1 MKKIGKIARIAGMLA
16 LAISTSACVSSNKAS
31 QNAIEV
37 QRPFV
42 MPEPVSQ
49 KLDLPYEQVAKLE
62 ISRTGAAQL
71 LDTPA
76 AKEAVPAQ
84 MPTLVSK
91 NANSDAGMLLAQPR
105 SGFKVARVY
114 VEVPKELTVSE
125 ANVFVPNSD
134 IVWRED
140 PFGDRKEQ
148 VKKILENAL
157 TVGTAGFNGEK
168 EVIMSVRV
176 NMFHAL
182 SEKARYTVG
191 GRHNIN
197 FDYVLLDAETG
208 KPVSDVKNVDLKFRA
223 YGGRR
228 ADAAVQRGETQKVR
242 ISQHVAE
249 AVYNQLSTSR
259 AI

>member
-1 MKKIGKIARIAGMLA
+1 MTKIGKIVRIAGLLA
-16 LAISTSACVSSNKAS
+16 IAISTSACVSSNKAS
-31 QNAIEV
+31 QNAIEA
-37 QRPFV
+37 QRPLV

-49 KLDLPYEQVAKLE
+49 KLDLPYEQVAQLD
-62 ISRTGAAQL
+62 ISQTGAAQL
-71 LDTPA
+71 LNLPA
-76 AKEAVPAQ
+76 AAETTAPQ
-84 MPTLVSK
+84 LVSK
-91 NANSDAGMLLAQPR
+91 NVNADAGMLMAAPQA
-105 SGFKVARVY
+105 GFKVARVY
-114 VEVPKELTVSE
+114 VDVPRELTVSE
-125 ANVFVPNSD
+125 ANVYVPNSD

-140 PFGDRKEQ
+140 PFGDRKAQ
-148 VKKILENAL
+148 VKAILENAL
-157 TVGTAGFNGEK
+157 TTGTASFNGEK

-176 NMFHAL
+176 KMFHAL
-182 SEKARYTVG
+182 TEKARYTVG
-191 GRHNIN
+191 GRHNIQ

-249 AVYNQLSTSR
+249 AVYNQLSTPS